1 MIKEKFLELTLGFIK
16 KYNSYSK
23 KEERMLLYGL
33 EGLYLTITKLIFILL
48 LALILDIIKEVI
60 LVMIMFNVIRY
71 FGFGFHAEKSYECL
85 IFSTVCFIFIPLIFI
100 NIKINMNISL
110 IISLFC
116 ILNYVIFAPADT
128 VKRPLFSKRKR
139 IIRKI
144 LTVLV
149 GVIYTL
155 VIVLI
160 DNSYVT
166 SLILSVLVIQF
177 IVINPLTYMLFK
189 QPYNN
194 YKRIS

>member
-23 KEERMLLYGL
+23 EEERMLLYGL

-85 IFSTVCFIFIPLIFI
+85 IFSTVCFIFIPLFFI

-166 SLILSVLVIQF
+166 SLILSALVIQF

>member
-71 FGFGFHAEKSYECL
+71 FGFGFHAKKSYECL